1 MPRQVRKASPILGA
15 AGAAIGS
22 ASHALVSG
30 ASKFSHSFE
39 VDVEDVAP
47 DPEQPRRTFDEAAIA
62 SLAATLRDQ
71 GQLQPILVRRDP
83 AVWGKWVIVAGE
95 RRWRAA
101 KLIGWPKLLAIAF
114 EGDVEVAMLLEN
126 LQRVDLSPVEEANG
140 IRRLIAE
147 KGWTQEQAAHALGK
161 TKGDV
166 SGTLKI
172 LTIPGEILTRVLTSE
187 HQPAKNVLIEL
198 ARVGDRNALV
208 KLAEMARAG
217 TLTVKAIR
225 EARAAPPEIE
235 GMRPD
240 GNDWPAAGWA
250 VVTRTIEFVER
261 LAAHGSDVGHRE
273 AETLQRLRDAADA
286 MLSPKDR

>member
-15 AGAAIGS
+15 AGAAIDI

-30 ASKFSHSFE
+30 LSKFSHSFE
-39 VDVEDVAP
+39 VDIEDVAP
-47 DPEQPRRTFDEAAIA
+47 NLDQPRRMFDEVAIA
-62 SLAATLRDQ
+62 SLGATLRDQ

-83 AVWGKWVIVAGE
+83 AVRDKWVIVAGE

-114 EGDVEVAMLLEN
+114 EGDAEVAMLLEN

-140 IRRLIAE
+140 IRRLVAE

-172 LTIPGEILTRVLTSE
+172 LTIPSEILTGVLTSE
-187 HQPAKNVLIEL
+187 HPPAKNVLIEL
-198 ARVGDRNALV
+198 SRVEDRDILV
-208 KLAEMARAG
+208 KLARMARAG
-217 TLTVKAIR
+217 TLTVKAVR

-235 GMRPD
+235 RARPARD
-240 GNDWPAAGWA
+240 DWPAGWA
-250 VVTRTIEFVER
+250 VVTRAMELIGW
-261 LAAHGSDVGHRE
+261 LAAHEADVSHRE
-273 AETLQRLRDAADA
+273 AETLRQLRNAIDA
-286 MLSPKDR
+286 MLSQKNQ

>member
-30 ASKFSHSFE
+30 SSRFSHSFE
-39 VDVEDVAP
+39 LDIEDVAP
-47 DPEQPRRTFDEAAIA
+47 DLDQPRRTFDEAATA
-62 SLAATLRDQ
+62 SLGATLRDQ

-83 AVWGKWVIVAGE
+83 AVRGKWVIVAGE

-101 KLIGWPKLLAIAF
+101 KLIGWPKLLVIAF
-114 EGDVEVAMLLEN
+114 DGDAEVAMLLEN

-140 IRRLIAE
+140 IRRLVAE

-172 LTIPGEILTRVLTSE
+172 LTIPSEILTGVLTSE
-187 HQPAKNVLIEL
+187 HPPAKNVLIEL
-198 ARVGDRNALV
+198 ARVEDRDALV
-208 KLAEMARAG
+208 RLAEMARAG
-217 TLTVKAIR
+217 TLTVKAVR
-225 EARAAPPEIE
+225 EARASPAEI
-235 GMRPD
+235 GRARPA
-240 GNDWPAAGWA
+240 GNDWPAGWA
-250 VVTRTIEFVER
+250 VVTRATELVGR
-261 LAAHGSDVGHRE
+261 LAACGSDVGHRE
-273 AETLQRLRDAADA
+273 AKMLWRLRNAIDAL
-286 MLSPKDR
+286 LSPKGR